1 MTFQHFA
8 SLAAACTTMV
18 ALERLFVD
26 ELKFV
31 VDNAVPPWRVNQVW
45 TENRIRIEGDG
56 GTGEVLEE
64 YPF

>member
-8 SLAAACTTMV
+8 NLAAACTNMV

-26 ELKFV
+26 ELKFM
-31 VDNAVPPWRVNQVW
+31 VDTVPPWRVNQVW

-56 GTGEVLEE
+56 GTGECLDEWII
-64 YPF
+64 